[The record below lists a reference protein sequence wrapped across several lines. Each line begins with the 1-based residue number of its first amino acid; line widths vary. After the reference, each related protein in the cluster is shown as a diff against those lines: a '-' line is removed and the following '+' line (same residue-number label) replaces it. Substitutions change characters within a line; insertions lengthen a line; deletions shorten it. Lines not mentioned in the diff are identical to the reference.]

1 MSNMYIALNGWREL
15 LARILVDFPA
25 QENVSPEWLVNPATK
40 RRLKLDLYYPDA
52 ALAFRFVGLTAKG
65 QGRQSDW
72 EVMEEEQRDQ
82 TRVELCREQG
92 VSLLLIEPLEDPVKQ
107 VDHLLRLL
115 NRASRLLAQGDQPVQ
130 EKLVWQPRLSQ
141 ARQVAEELRARIA
154 RNPEQVLAS
163 LAESW
168 RDRDLGGAP
177 QAPEPLPMPAT
188 TGDLPALQ
196 VGQRVQHSRF
206 GPGVVT
212 DLDGSGSEA
221 KITILFDADQPRTFL
236 AGLVADKL
244 SLVS

>member
-15 LARILVDFPA
+15 LARILVDFPC
-25 QENVSPEWLVNPATK
+25 QENVSPAWLVNPATK

-72 EVMEEEQRDQ
+72 DVMEEEQRDQ
-82 TRVELCREQG
+82 TRVELCREKG
-92 VSLLLIEPLEDPVKQ
+92 VSLLLIDAAEDPVKQ
-107 VDHLLRLL
+107 LDHLLRLL
-115 NRASRLLAQGDQPVQ
+115 NRASRLLAQGDQPVK
-130 EKLVWQPRLSQ
+130 EKMAWQPRLSK
-141 ARQVAEELRARIA
+141 ARQVAEELRGRVA

-168 RDRDLGGAP
+168 RDRDLGGAA
-177 QAPEPLPMPAT
+177 QTPEPLPMPAA
-188 TGDLPALQ
+188 TGNQPALQ

-206 GPGVVT
+206 GSGVVT

-236 AGLVADKL
+236 ASLVADKL
-244 SLVS
+244 SPAS